1 VERSEATGTRSRE
14 GDDEWRRWRGA
25 SSHDRSR
32 EVSGRRGET
41 PVAAQERERE
51 RCVCGRVVGVGLL
64 YTIITH
70 FELGV
75 VGFVGVGL
83 ICSIITHSELLDY
96 E

>member
-1 VERSEATGTRSRE
+1 VEAVERCFLPRQIQ
-14 GDDEWRRWRGA
+14 
-25 SSHDRSR
+25 
-32 EVSGRRGET
+32 RGEWEERRD
-41 PVAAQERERE
+41 ACCGARERE
-51 RCVCGRVVGVGLL
+51 RGVCGRVVGVGLL

-70 FELGV
+70 FKLGV